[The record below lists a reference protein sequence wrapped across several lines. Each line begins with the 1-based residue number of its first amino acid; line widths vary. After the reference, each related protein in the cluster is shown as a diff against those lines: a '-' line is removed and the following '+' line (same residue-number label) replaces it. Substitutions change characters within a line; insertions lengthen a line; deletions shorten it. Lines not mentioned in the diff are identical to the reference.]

1 MKFFQQLLVAP
12 AALGLLAPVAVTA
25 AEVNLDGV
33 NQYATEEQVTSISQ
47 FSDVRPTDWAYQAL
61 SNLIERYGCVAGYPD
76 GTYRGQKAMTRFEAA
91 ALLNACLDRVTEVTD
106 ELKRLMAEFEKELA
120 VLKGRVDGLEAKVGE
135 LEANQFS
142 TTTKL
147 SGIATM
153 TLGGAGNTGF
163 GDKLTSN
170 YDVRLIFDTSLTGDD
185 LLRTT
190 PRSGNFADSVFGQGN
205 TAMEV
210 AFQEDST
217 DANGVDTV
225 GINRLFYQFPVADGF
240 TVTAGAKVRQ
250 DDMLAIWPSAYPAD
264 SILDLF
270 TSAGA
275 RATYNLNL
283 GAGFGVMY
291 KKDGFSAS
299 ANYVSN
305 ESRAEDATLGMGKGF
320 TITGQLGY
328 AAENWGGAFAYT
340 YSSGLLTAGFESES
354 VLVDD
359 GKVIG
364 TPCSKDAA
372 IVALDAKTGEVIWKT
387 SVKNPGG
394 AGGYA
399 SPVKA
404 ELNGVPMYIT
414 LLGNA
419 GGVVAVHA
427 KSGKLLWQ
435 YTKMMNG
442 TANIPSPVVK
452 GDLVFASTGYGAGAA
467 LLKMKAD
474 GENVTVEE
482 LKFYKGNQ
490 LQNHHGGMTLVG
502 DYVYLG
508 NQHNQ
513 GFPACVELKTGE
525 IKWKENNAPR
535 GCEKSAAIA
544 AADGMIYFRYEN
556 GVIAL
561 VEANPEEFKLVS
573 TFKIPEPSNK
583 PSWPHLAIASGKL
596 YVRDQDKLHCF
607 NLKDRSN

>member
-1 MKFFQQLLVAP
+1 MFSLP
-12 AALGLLAPVAVTA
+12 AILASMMLSSAADLQVKATDWPQFRGPNRDAVSAEKGLLKKWPDAGPQKLWTVNGVGGGYGSVAV
-25 AEVNLDGV
+25 VG
-33 NQYATEEQVTSISQ
+33 
-47 FSDVRPTDWAYQAL
+47 
-61 SNLIERYGCVAGYPD
+61 GYIF
-76 GTYRGQKAMTRFEAA
+76 GTG
-91 ALLNACLDRVTEVTD
+91 
-106 ELKRLMAEFEKELA
+106 
-120 VLKGRVDGLEAKVGE
+120 
-135 LEANQFS
+135 
-142 TTTKL
+142 
-147 SGIATM
+147 
-153 TLGGAGNTGF
+153 
-163 GDKLTSN
+163 
-170 YDVRLIFDTSLTGDD
+170 
-185 LLRTT
+185 
-190 PRSGNFADSVFGQGN
+190 
-205 TAMEV
+205 
-210 AFQEDST
+210 
-217 DANGVDTV
+217 
-225 GINRLFYQFPVADGF
+225 
-240 TVTAGAKVRQ
+240 
-250 DDMLAIWPSAYPAD
+250 
-264 SILDLF
+264 
-270 TSAGA
+270 
-275 RATYNLNL
+275 
-283 GAGFGVMY
+283 
-291 KKDGFSAS
+291 KKDGAKKKEGSEFLWARDEATGKLKWERTFSDWRNVGYGEGPRSTPTYANGHVY
-299 ANYVSN
+299 ALGVAGDLVCCNATTGAIVWKKNYVSDFGG
-305 ESRAEDATLGMGKGF
+305 SV
-320 TITGQLGY
+320 QSWGY
-328 AAENWGGAFAYT
+328 
-340 YSSGLLTAGFESES
+340 SES